1 MEAETFV
8 LKLREKGYKVTPQ
21 RIAIF
26 EAIIN
31 SQDHPTADQI
41 YQRVSKKYPT
51 ISIATIYHTLHLLTK
66 LGLLLELKFS
76 EMSSRFDSNPSPHIN
91 VICPNCG
98 EIYDYEVKSIE
109 TFWSQIASE
118 LGKKPAALRF
128 DFYTIC
134 NKCSKL

>member
-1 MEAETFV
+1 
-8 LKLREKGYKVTPQ
+8 
-21 RIAIF
+21 
-26 EAIIN
+26 
-31 SQDHPTADQI
+31 
-41 YQRVSKKYPT
+41 
-51 ISIATIYHTLHLLTK
+51 
-66 LGLLLELKFS
+66 GLLLELKFS

-118 LGKKPAALRF
+118 LRKKPTALRF